1 VATNNAINQLKPYT
15 IFQGYYAATTAA
27 VTGDGTVFSLDFDS
41 EQCDVGSNFAAGVF
55 TVPQDGQYYLGC
67 NLRLGGLDAT
77 HTSMLL
83 QIGKA
88 GLYLDSSLL
97 NIGVCRTAA
106 GECSVE
112 MFGILDLTAGD
123 TIQSILTVSGGGK
136 TVTIISNGAGQPDSW
151 FYGYLINN

>member
-1 VATNNAINQLKPYT
+1 MATNNAVNQIKPYA

-27 VTGDGTVFSLDFDS
+27 VTGDGSAFNLAFDS
-41 EQCDVGSNFAAGVF
+41 EQCDDGNNFSAGVF
-55 TVPQDGQYYLGC
+55 TVPQDGQYYIGC

-88 GLYLDSSLL
+88 GTYIDSSLI
-97 NIGVCRTAA
+97 NIGACRTAG

-112 MFGILDLTAGD
+112 IFGIFNLVAADS
-123 TIQSILTVSGGGK
+123 IQCILTVSGGGK
-136 TVTIISNGAGQPDSW
+136 TVTIVSNGAGQPDSW